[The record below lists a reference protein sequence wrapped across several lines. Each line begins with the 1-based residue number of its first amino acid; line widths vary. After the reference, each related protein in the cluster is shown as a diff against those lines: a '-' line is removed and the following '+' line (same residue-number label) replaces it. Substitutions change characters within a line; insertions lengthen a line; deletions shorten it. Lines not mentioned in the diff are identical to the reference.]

1 MKKIRENILT
11 IGWALQ
17 LALKI
22 DARVFLVWGS
32 LSVVLAVLPAVAL
45 YFNRQA
51 VSILPDVGKTCK
63 ARAPHSRLKKSKK
76 HRKKMQKGLY
86 KISEICYDN
95 FR

>member
-45 YFNRQA
+45 HFNRQA
-51 VSILPDVGKTCK
+51 VSVLSDFLLTGQGVFQDAVPSILALGAVLTAVGL
-63 ARAPHSRLKKSKK
+63 SR
-76 HRKKMQKGLY
+76 GLM
-86 KISEICYDN
+86 SVQLPS
-95 FR
+95 